1 MRVMKVGTQKPA
13 RVHVSWVD
21 EAFEGKQEWVPPAR
35 LKVGWGSV
43 ETFLAEEAKWAAV
56 RELSPGSNSIEDS
69 VTWEVFESCIDA
81 EIAECGYNADSG
93 VITIHDVRQLAS
105 LLDIPE
111 DELRSDP
118 RSFEIGSSLVASW
131 LITEPVARRA
141 AMKFADQLLAKM
153 SSDERQAQREAIH
166 GSYLHGRG
174 RNADH
179 HISAEICRQVDDEFG
194 APRRALMRQWCG
206 SEAVDR
212 QDELVALREEV
223 LRLGKLVQQATDR
236 LRRAGYSADAEDLQR
251 KLGVPVDELRP
262 GSDPAGC

>member
-1 MRVMKVGTQKPA
+1 MRYGRRGRPPGSAEVDERIRLPGAHGVIWLPLPHRLTKGFQMDRDDVVVGEHYAYRARSVDPLVEVRVMKVGTQKPA

-43 ETFLAEEAKWAAV
+43 ETFLAEETKWAAV

-69 VTWEVFESCIDA
+69 VAWEVFESFIDA

-93 VITIHDVRQLAS
+93 VITIHDVRQLSS

-131 LITEPVARRA
+131 LITELVARRA

-153 SSDERQAQREAIH
+153 SSDERQAQREAIPALTCVVV
-166 GSYLHGRG
+166 GEMRTTTYRRRSAGRSMTSSAHRDG
-174 RNADH
+174 R
-179 HISAEICRQVDDEFG
+179 
-194 APRRALMRQWCG
+194 
-206 SEAVDR
+206 
-212 QDELVALREEV
+212 
-223 LRLGKLVQQATDR
+223 
-236 LRRAGYSADAEDLQR
+236 
-251 KLGVPVDELRP
+251 
-262 GSDPAGC
+262 